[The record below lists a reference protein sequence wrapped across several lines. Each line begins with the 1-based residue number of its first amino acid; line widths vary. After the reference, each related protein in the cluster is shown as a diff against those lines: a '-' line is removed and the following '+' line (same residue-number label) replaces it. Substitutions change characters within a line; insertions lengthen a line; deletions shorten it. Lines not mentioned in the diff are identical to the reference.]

1 MNIYRFTWAECHQHL
16 IVYNDFILNKVSKE
30 SSCLWLLVFSSVS
43 FFFIFFIL
51 FIYCVCAFFYIRC
64 WWSDMHSVLSQAKHL
79 NAISF
84 LSKSMFMLMRARLLP
99 SCRIL
104 HSNNQICEIVN
115 LCIYYCR
122 LQTVHCR
129 RHTQCKT
136 YHAPRIWLLD
146 LLMKLQIE
154 NPLKATETIHWKQW
168 ILCCKN

>member
-1 MNIYRFTWAECHQHL
+1 M
-16 IVYNDFILNKVSKE
+16 V
-30 SSCLWLLVFSSVS
+30 
-43 FFFIFFIL
+43 FIL
-51 FIYCVCAFFYIRC
+51 FVYCVCFFYIRC

-84 LSKSMFMLMRARLLP
+84 LSKSMFMLILMRARLLP

-129 RHTQCKT
+129 RHTQCKHT
-136 YHAPRIWLLD
+136 MHRVWLLD

-154 NPLKATETIHWKQW
+154 NPLKATETIHWKQ
-168 ILCCKN
+168 